1 MRLLLPLFLSLILLL
16 TSCSTTENVVQ
27 PAPNDNNQ
35 EPLPTEL
42 PKEMTPELCES
53 ARGKWTEC
61 GSPCAGMGEKF
72 CIEMCEEMCQCGG
85 IAGFGCPDGYHCR
98 LSGKIADEMG
108 KCVPN

>member
-1 MRLLLPLFLSLILLL
+1 MRFLLPIFLSLILLL
-16 TSCSTTENVVQ
+16 TSCSTTEDVVQ
-27 PAPNDNNQ
+27 PAPIDDNPG
-35 EPLPTEL
+35 PLPVEL

-61 GSPCAGMGEKF
+61 GSPCAGMDEKM
-72 CIEMCEEMCQCGG
+72 CIQVCEAMCQCGG

-108 KCVPN
+108 KCVTN